1 MFLSTLSCRNMS
13 GKSPKVMVT
22 TRINILAHTDSDDAD
37 LLVCFLPPRSF
48 HACILSKPWLGLENN
63 IRQIRQE
70 FKSWKLQNS
79 RGSESREMSR
89 KSSRAHSRRGSM
101 DILEEEMMQ
110 INKDT
115 MFPEEEE
122 EEFVT
127 RSQSGSLFG
136 STNELHSPIS
146 LTRSR
151 DDLLSDDDDMSP
163 PISLSRRP
171 LSRRPSIV
179 ALPTGSW

>member
-1 MFLSTLSCRNMS
+1 
-13 GKSPKVMVT
+13 
-22 TRINILAHTDSDDAD
+22 
-37 LLVCFLPPRSF
+37 
-48 HACILSKPWLGLENN
+48 
-63 IRQIRQE
+63 
-70 FKSWKLQNS
+70 
-79 RGSESREMSR
+79 MSR
-89 KSSRAHSRRGSM
+89 KSSRTHSRRGSM

-127 RSQSGSLFG
+127 RSKSGSLFG
-136 STNELHSPIS
+136 STNELHSLS
-146 LTRSR
+146 RTRSG

-163 PISLSRRP
+163 PMSLSRRP

-179 ALPTGSW
+179 ALPTGRWSRRSSLAGNEFLKMDDEVRCFLF